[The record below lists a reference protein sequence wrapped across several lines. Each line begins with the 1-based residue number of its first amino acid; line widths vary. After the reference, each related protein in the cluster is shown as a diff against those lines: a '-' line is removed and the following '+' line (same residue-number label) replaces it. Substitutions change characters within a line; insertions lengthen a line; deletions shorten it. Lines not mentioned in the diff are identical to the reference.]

1 MGYSN
6 TMFALLTLAS
16 LWMGEARASAVAR
29 TESLSHLT
37 VHKAMARR
45 LETSSRSL
53 QSHGAR
59 TTSSSNGTTL
69 PSAAML
75 AGCPTSCGNLSFE
88 YPFGVGPGCFRGPD
102 YRLFCNSIGQPPKL
116 FLHDGTTEVLG
127 SIEVAGFEILGIFSY
142 NILNVSLSQTI
153 PIRSRVDVY
162 NMSLKAPGNSFS
174 IIPMG
179 DPMGVVH
186 IIGCDLD
193 VLLKD
198 QDTGSFSPLCT
209 FTCPNETVAEMV
221 YTQDCDAGGF
231 CCAVLS
237 ETPVQALEFQFV
249 PHKRG
254 VTEKVS
260 NLSVLWDRI
269 NITVVVTLVWSI
281 TDNTSCPEEEEDR
294 SSTACVSEHSHCDI
308 SVFRDAGYACRCDK
322 GYQGNPYILDG
333 CTNDEGDF
341 SYNKA
346 HAITSSELF

>member
-6 TMFALLTLAS
+6 TMLALLTLAS
-16 LWMGEARASAVAR
+16 LWAAEARASAVAR
-29 TESLSHLT
+29 RGSLRHLAT

-45 LETSSRSL
+45 LETSRSL

-59 TTSSSNGTTL
+59 TTSSNGTTL
-69 PSAAML
+69 PSAATL

-102 YRLFCNSIGQPPKL
+102 FRLFCNSTGQPPKL
-116 FLHDGTTEVLG
+116 FLHDGTIEVLD
-127 SIEVAGFEILGIFSY
+127 SIEVAGFDLLDTFSY
-142 NILNVSLSQTI
+142 NLLQVSFSQTI
-153 PIRSRVDVY
+153 PIRSGVDVY
-162 NMSLKAPGNSFS
+162 NMSLKPPGNSFS
-174 IIPMG
+174 IMTS
-179 DPMGVVH
+179 MVVH

-209 FTCPNETVAEMV
+209 VTCPNKTVAEMV

-231 CCAVLS
+231 CCGELS
-237 ETPVQALEFQFV
+237 VTTAQALEFQFV

-260 NLSVLWDRI
+260 NLSILWDRI
-269 NITVVVTLVWSI
+269 NITVMVPLVWSI
-281 TDNTSCPEEEEDR
+281 ADHTRCPEGEDR
-294 SSTACVSEHSHCDI
+294 RSTACVSEHSHCES
-308 SVFRDAGYACRCDK
+308 SVLRDAGYACRCDK

-333 CTNDEGDF
+333 CTTDEGDF

-346 HAITSSELF
+346 HAITTSSELF